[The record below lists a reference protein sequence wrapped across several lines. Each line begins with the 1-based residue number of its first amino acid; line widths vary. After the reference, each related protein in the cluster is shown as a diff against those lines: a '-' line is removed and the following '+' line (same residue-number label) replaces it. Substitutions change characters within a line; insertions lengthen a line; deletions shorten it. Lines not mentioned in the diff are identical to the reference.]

1 MRALRIALFAVLGLA
16 SLLVVAAL
24 LLVVFFDPNAH
35 KARLRQAVLEKTGRE
50 LQLPGT
56 LKLKLF
62 PWLAIEVG
70 RAALANAPGFGAAPM
85 VEIEQA
91 QLGLK
96 VMPLLHRRLEIGE
109 IRLDSPT
116 IRLAVDAAGHNNWA
130 ALGVSRTP
138 ETPASRA
145 TSMLSTVVEKF
156 RITNGTLQYA
166 DKSVGTELTLRALN
180 LDTGRLETG
189 KPFNLQLAFTL
200 LQGKSLQAAVQL
212 KGSTTL
218 DPDAKRYQLAAPE
231 IELQLKGAGLPAA
244 GLPVQL
250 SFESIDADLKAQTLK
265 LPGMRVRAAG
275 AQLRGALTGSRIID
289 APHFTG
295 PVELAETSARDLLHK
310 LGIELPTTRDAAMF
324 TRLSFSG
331 NLSAGTEALMLSGLR
346 LKFDDSSMTG
356 RAGISNLA
364 NQALSFDLKLDR
376 LNADRYL
383 PPAPARAG
391 VGGGRNPATGAAAP
405 AAPIAVPVEVL
416 RSLNAHGTLNV
427 GAAVFAGV
435 QYSNLRIGVNA
446 AGGRLRVF
454 PSEAQMYGGQYSG
467 DISIDASA
475 RTPRLSFDEHLTGID
490 FALLL
495 KDMFETQRMSGHGN
509 ATIKALASGADSA
522 ALLRTLTGTLEFH
535 VDDGALEG
543 ADLWYEIRR
552 ARALL
557 KNQSPPERSG
567 PARTPFTAMS
577 ATGRLSNG
585 VLANDD
591 LHVAMRYLQ
600 VNGHG
605 TADLPASTLDY
616 HLDAIVLRIPEEGA
630 AADAQDIVGLKVPV
644 LVTGTFAAPKV
655 RPDVSALLKARAQQE
670 IDRHKDEVIKKLQ
683 DKLQDKLK
691 DLFKR

>member
-1 MRALRIALFAVLGLA
+1 MRALRVALFAVLGLA
-16 SLLVVAAL
+16 LLLVVAAL

-35 KARLRQAVLEKTGRE
+35 KARLQQAVLEMTGRE
-50 LQLPGT
+50 LQLPGA

-85 VEIEQA
+85 VEFERA

-109 IRLDSPT
+109 VRLDSPT
-116 IRLAVDAAGHNNWA
+116 IRLAVDAAGHNNWSD
-130 ALGVSRTP
+130 LGTGKAP
-138 ETPASRA
+138 ETPAGSA
-145 TSMLSTVVEKF
+145 TQILSTAVEKF
-156 RITNGTLQYA
+156 RIINGTLQYA
-166 DKSVGTELTLRALN
+166 DRSAGTDLTLRALN
-180 LDTGRLETG
+180 LDTGRLEAG

-212 KGSTTL
+212 KSSTTL
-218 DPDAKRYQLAAPE
+218 DPDASRYQLTAPE
-231 IELQLKGAGLPAA
+231 IELQLRGAGLPAA

-250 SFESIDADLKAQTLK
+250 SFASIDADLKAQTLK
-265 LPGMRVRAAG
+265 LPGMQVRAAG
-275 AQLRGALTGSRIID
+275 AQLRGALTGSRIFD
-289 APHFTG
+289 APHFAG
-295 PVELAETSARDLLHK
+295 PVELTETSTRELLHN
-310 LGIELPTTRDAAMF
+310 LGIELPTTRDPAMY

-364 NQALSFDLKLDR
+364 SDALSFDLKLDR

-391 VGGGRNPATGAAAP
+391 AGGGSNPSAP
-405 AAPIAVPVEVL
+405 AAPMAVPVELL

-454 PSEAQMYGGQYSG
+454 PSEAQLYGGRYSG
-467 DISIDASA
+467 DISIDASG

-495 KDMFETQRMSGHGN
+495 KDMLETQRMSGRGN
-509 ATIKALASGADSA
+509 ATIKAIASGADSA

-535 VDDGALEG
+535 VDEGALEG

-567 PARTPFTAMS
+567 PARTPFTALS
-577 ATGRLSNG
+577 ASGRLSNG
-585 VLANDD
+585 VLVNDD

-616 HLDAIVLRIPEEGA
+616 HLDAIVLKVPEEGA

-670 IDRHKDEVIKKLQ
+670 IDKRKDEAIKKLQ